1 MFATECDDL
10 HHTSW
15 VPFVQFG
22 APLYDPRMR
31 PRQPFWPSLIREEM
45 SYWLLQPDPSL
56 RPYVKSYFVSDVT
69 KRANDKLELHMPD
82 GYAELVFVFGAGYER
97 HALDT
102 PSSVASMR
110 HSYVIGG
117 RSRSIVT
124 RDSGRIRVIGVKLEP
139 GSLRGLIRS
148 PLTELRDRT
157 VDLRDVN
164 DHRLLALED
173 QLADCLEVQQIG
185 ARLDRF
191 LLDRREAMRDPDPLA
206 ERLMKRIRLERGCTS
221 LTRTAEE
228 YGVDPRTM
236 ERHFI
241 AWSGMSAKAYCRI
254 VRFKLA
260 YHAFL
265 QRCTARSGSQN
276 NDATRSVDPLHGFY
290 DQSHFIRE
298 FRFFTGTSPRQ
309 VATQR
314 IATSTDVTNL
324 LLEGD
329 LSTA

>member
-1 MFATECDDL
+1 
-10 HHTSW
+10 
-15 VPFVQFG
+15 
-22 APLYDPRMR
+22 MR
-31 PRQPFWPSLIREEM
+31 PGQPFRPSLIREEM
-45 SYWLLQPDPSL
+45 SYWLLPPDPSL
-56 RPYVKSYFVSDVT
+56 RPFVKSYFISDVT
-69 KRANDKLELHMPD
+69 ERATDKLELHMPD

-97 HALDT
+97 HALDA
-102 PSSVASMR
+102 PSSVATMR

-157 VDLRDVN
+157 VNLGDLN
-164 DHRLLALED
+164 DLKLLALED
-173 QLADCLEVQQIG
+173 QLADCHEAHEIG

-191 LLDRREAMRDPDPLA
+191 LLARREALHDPDPLA
-206 ERLMKRIRLERGCTS
+206 ERLMQRIRLERGCTS
-221 LTRTAEE
+221 LTRAAQE

-236 ERHFI
+236 ERRFI
-241 AWSGMSAKAYCRI
+241 ALSGMSAKAYCRI

-265 QRCTARSGSQN
+265 QRCTLRSGKKN
-276 NDATRSVDPLHGFY
+276 NDPSRSVDPLQGFY

-309 VATQR
+309 VAAR
-314 IATSTDVTNL
+314 RLATSTDVTNL